1 MTRKKKT
8 RSMASRVTIR
18 TGRRKDF
25 KKWRHENP
33 DQVHSSEKYTRKK
46 TKQRKQQAARKQE
59 RQANAPVLELHASGG
74 SSTEPN
80 EINDSAKPN
89 DKEPS

>member
-59 RQANAPVLELHASGG
+59 RQANAPVLELHA
-74 SSTEPN
+74 N
-80 EINDSAKPN
+80 EDNSAGLNESNDSSSHN
-89 DKEPS
+89 DKESS